1 MTETNDTGKTKP
13 VENNNENLIAIKKII
28 ELLQLF
34 LPVTL
39 AKRLVAMILLAAG
52 VPTKRVTELS
62 GLCDRSTRGLLKSMR
77 EEDVENLLVIKRGSG
92 RKSKISGLETEIL
105 KELEQN
111 NYHTRQQIADMIKE
125 KFQVQISVSAVGKF
139 LKKNGIKRLKNGSLP
154 AKADTQKQ
162 RVFYDDVPR
171 PLTGKAER
179 DELVLLFMDASHFVM
194 GCDFLGYIY
203 GKVRRFVLTFSGRK
217 RYNVL
222 GAIDYATKKV
232 LTVTNESYITATEVC
247 EMLRKISAEYAG
259 KAVHL
264 VLDNARYQK
273 CQAVTELAAQLGIE
287 LNYVPP
293 YSPNLNL
300 IERLWKFVKGELRS
314 RYYDD
319 FGIFQQK
326 IDSIIESTS
335 GENKDKITKLI
346 GQKVQ
351 LFDELCP
358 VCKNTFVQ
366 KDQQSGEFVA

>member
-1 MTETNDTGKTKP
+1 MFYND
-13 VENNNENLIAIKKII
+13 VL
-28 ELLQLF
+28 
-34 LPVTL
+34 
-39 AKRLVAMILLAAG
+39 
-52 VPTKRVTELS
+52 
-62 GLCDRSTRGLLKSMR
+62 
-77 EEDVENLLVIKRGSG
+77 
-92 RKSKISGLETEIL
+92 
-105 KELEQN
+105 
-111 NYHTRQQIADMIKE
+111 
-125 KFQVQISVSAVGKF
+125 
-139 LKKNGIKRLKNGSLP
+139 
-154 AKADTQKQ
+154 
-162 RVFYDDVPR
+162 R